1 MAAADIDGQLVARL
15 LRLPRPELLALYDAA
30 ADAVACAAALAENGT
45 NPVTEVL
52 AGADAVTE
60 WAHFPEADIVDP
72 ATHSQFYYH
81 AHAAEERAAGEHGH
95 FHTFVRPTQLFPDI
109 APASVPEKAGAEPSW
124 VAHLV
129 GISTDASGRVIRLFT
144 TNCWVTGEV
153 WYDAGSAIRMLER
166 FAMTTETPSAE
177 LNRWV
182 TAVVRMFRP
191 QIEDLLHARDACL
204 AQFRAAHPER
214 DALEDRSLQVTS
226 EVPVDFL
233 AQIGAIEKALDRQS
247 IPDAGQPQEASPL
260 ALFGGTGA
268 ADCRHPRER
277 RTGPCQ

>member
-1 MAAADIDGQLVARL
+1 MLAPTAIDDATLVARL
-15 LRLPRPELLALYDAA
+15 LTLPRDALLALYDAA
-30 ADAVACAAALAENGT
+30 AEAVACATALAESGT

-60 WAHFPEADIVDP
+60 WAHFPESDVVDP

-95 FHTFVRPTQLFPDI
+95 FHTFVRPKQLFPEI
-109 APASVPEKAGAEPSW
+109 APSAVPAQAGEESGW
-124 VAHLV
+124 VAHLI

-144 TNCWVTGEV
+144 TNRWVTGEV
-153 WYDAGSAIRMLER
+153 WYDADSTIRMLDR
-166 FAMTTETPSAE
+166 FAMTNEAPSPD

-191 QIEDLLHARDACL
+191 QIEDLLRARDARL
-204 AQFRAAHPER
+204 AQFRAAHPAS

-233 AQIGAIEKALDRQS
+233 AQIGAIEKTLNRQS
-247 IPDAGQPQEASPL
+247 IE
-260 ALFGGTGA
+260 
-268 ADCRHPRER
+268 
-277 RTGPCQ
+277 